1 MLDKE
6 IAELRRRFRYEKNN
20 IGALCGCYVNEKKEI
35 VTTFH
40 QSMPMMGQE
49 EAERYLALFRRA
61 LSGTAG
67 KNLLDVSFTNQQVTD
82 GEEHKLLST
91 LRETKLGDEEAVS
104 ALFSKNIAALELESN
119 YLILLA
125 QDVYDVPSYGK
136 DGGKQEDSDTM
147 YSYILC
153 CVCPVKLTKPSLRY
167 DSFRSLF
174 QNRDADQIVS
184 TPEVGFLFPAFDD
197 RCANIY
203 GALYATKNLKDNH
216 PELAN
221 SLFGTPLPMPAD
233 EQKETFRELL
243 ADALEEE
250 CSYDVVQTVQDTL
263 LARVLEQKENPEE
276 PVSPV
281 TRETLRETLAFC
293 GVSEEKLQRFDA
305 QYEEAFGE
313 NGTLPPQ
320 NLTGGS
326 KTEFRTED
334 VVVRVDASRSDL
346 VQVKLL
352 DGQPCLIIRAEGT
365 LTVDGVPVSIRNEM
379 KHTEKNKE
387 KV

>member
-35 VTTFH
+35 VTTFR

-61 LSGTAG
+61 FTGTMG
-67 KNLLDVSFTNQQVTD
+67 KNLLDVSFTNEQVTS

-91 LRETKLGDEEAVS
+91 LRETKLADEEAVN
-104 ALFSKNIAALELESN
+104 ALFGKIITTLELESN

-136 DGGKQEDSDTM
+136 DGAKQEDGSETM
-147 YSYILC
+147 FSYILC

-197 RCANIY
+197 RCANLY
-203 GALYATKNLKDNH
+203 GALFAAKNLKDNH

-221 SLFGTPLPMPAD
+221 ALFGTPLPMPAD

-263 LARVLEQKENPEE
+263 LARVLEQKENPGE
-276 PVSPV
+276 PVPPV
-281 TRETLRETLAFC
+281 TREDLREALVAC
-293 GVSEEKLQRFDA
+293 GVSEEKLQRFDTG
-305 QYEEAFGE
+305 YTEVFGE
-313 NGTLPPQ
+313 TGTLPPQ
-320 NLTGGS
+320 NLAESS

-334 VVVRVDASRSDL
+334 VFVRIDASRSDL

-352 DGQPCLIIRAEGT
+352 DGKPCLVIRAEGM
-365 LTVDGVPVSIRNEM
+365 LTVNGVPVSIRND
-379 KHTEKNKE
+379 KKTEG
-387 KV
+387 